1 MHLQVWIV
9 HRERSLGREFDC
21 TINLLQP
28 LTEQVLI
35 VIDAAPTFTIK
46 SVSEIELSPCIA
58 LRRIGLLPLFAGGA
72 KLLAAKKRERG
83 IKLFLI
89 HLIRAGSNGCAV
101 CHFTE
106 RTRLRRINPDNE
118 GCVDCS

>member
-58 LRRIGLLPLFAGGA
+58 LRRISFLPLFAGVAELLSA
-72 KLLAAKKRERG
+72 KERERC
-83 IKLFLI
+83 IKPFLI
-89 HLIRAGSNGCAV
+89 HLIRARSHVCAAF
-101 CHFTE
+101 HF
-106 RTRLRRINPDNE
+106 
-118 GCVDCS
+118 